1 MDEALFFSL
10 QLEKF
15 PGHEE
20 TMRQF
25 AEANDIL
32 ILPSNSGHWFKRSF
46 GLQRPLG

>member
-25 AEANDIL
+25 AEANDI
-32 ILPSNSGHWFKRSF
+32 PFD
-46 GLQRPLG
+46 LGFVRKALSANFPYAKAA